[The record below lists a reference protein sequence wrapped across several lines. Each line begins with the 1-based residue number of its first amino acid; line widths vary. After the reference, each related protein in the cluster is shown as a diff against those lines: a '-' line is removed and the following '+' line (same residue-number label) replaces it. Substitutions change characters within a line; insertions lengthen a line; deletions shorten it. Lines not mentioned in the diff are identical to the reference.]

1 MAVLVALVLGIST
14 PSGNIKCF
22 TLAGALHC
30 DIAAATYRPQLQQ
43 KCQARAGL
51 DWHGFEVSASERGTL
66 SCSGGALATVRTR
79 PLPYGRSRRSGAI
92 TCTSRVTGLTCTAGT
107 HGIFISR
114 ASWRGW

>member
-1 MAVLVALVLGIST
+1 MAILVAVVLGIST

-22 TLAGALHC
+22 ALGGTLHC
-30 DIAAATYRPQLQQ
+30 DIASASYRPDLQRR
-43 KCQARAGL
+43 CQTRASL
-51 DWHGFEVSASERGTL
+51 DWHGFELSARERGTP

-79 PLPYGRSRRSGAI
+79 PLAYGRTWHSGAI
-92 TCTSRVTGLTCTAGT
+92 TCTSRVTGLTCTARG